1 MKSKRRFSG
10 LFLIAPIVVAL
21 ALFWYY
27 RALWQPPSNL
37 SLVDMPDEE
46 FADNPSLTLP
56 QNPDLLDTELTAQG
70 YLSLLEQMREPETL
84 LWEGLI
90 TVREGQSSR
99 SFNAA
104 YRKDGADFASEL
116 MEYGSVRRGLSRK
129 GGALTLTVD
138 GASVLV
144 RSSDATTPL
153 AAIGMVDIATLLSLS
168 ADQIAQVRYDL
179 LDGEQVVYV
188 SYEDP
193 DLPLEERYWISLYY
207 AIPLRAETWQDGEL
221 VYEATTTYLGDGS
234 VQPQP

>member
-10 LFLIAPIVVAL
+10 LFLIAPIVVAM
-21 ALFWYY
+21 ALLWYY
-27 RALWQPPSNL
+27 RALWQTPSNL

-129 GGALTLTVD
+129 GGALTLMQDEQGEAVAAFAPVNDYT
-138 GASVLV
+138 VLV
-144 RSSDATTPL
+144 
-153 AAIGMVDIATLLSLS
+153 
-168 ADQIAQVRYDL
+168 
-179 LDGEQVVYV
+179 
-188 SYEDP
+188 
-193 DLPLEERYWISLYY
+193 
-207 AIPLRAETWQDGEL
+207 
-221 VYEATTTYLGDGS
+221 
-234 VQPQP
+234 